1 MTAAL
6 HNPQP
11 NVFKTWNLSYMI
23 ASGEAIATSPR
34 LHSGFNL
41 DDGMGLIQVSK

>member
-6 HNPQP
+6 HNPQTQLS
-11 NVFKTWNLSYMI
+11 VFKTWNLSYTV

-34 LHSGFNL
+34 VASIL
-41 DDGMGLIQVSK
+41 VSSWMEWV